1 MKKLINFMLSLFRG
15 SNSWTDY
22 EGGASSDQ
30 WSIPIY
36 GKDTLSL
43 KTKGFSVTYMPETNT
58 VLLLQTDLSGEV
70 IKETELSISTRVFT
84 KINNVIKKAVES
96 SATTIPTVLFKQWEE
111 ALIESQ
117 GEGENTYK
125 SSRYPASLD

>member
-1 MKKLINFMLSLFRG
+1 MKKLINFVLSLFKR
-15 SNSWTDY
+15 SKSWTDY
-22 EGGASSDQ
+22 EGGTPSNQ

-43 KTKGFSVTYMPETNT
+43 KTKEFSVTYMPETNT
-58 VLLLQTDLSGEV
+58 VLLLQTDSSGEV

-84 KINNVIKKAVES
+84 KINNVIKKAVDS
-96 SATTIPTVLFKQWEE
+96 SATTIPTVLFKQWEK
-111 ALIESQ
+111 ALIETQ

-125 SSRYPASLD
+125 SSRFPASLD

>member
-1 MKKLINFMLSLFRG
+1 MKKLINFVLSLFRG
-15 SNSWTDY
+15 SNSWTDH

-30 WSIPIY
+30 WSVPIY

-43 KTKGFSVTYMPETNT
+43 KTRGFSVTYMPETNT

-84 KINNVIKKAVES
+84 KINNVIKKAVDS

-111 ALIESQ
+111 ALIDAQ

-125 SSRYPASLD
+125 SSRFPASLD